1 MQVVISKAD
10 GGGGPLI
17 MLQIAIIFLHHTNNI
32 NLDKKRKILSF
43 QIFSLESRIEI
54 LLSESDRMVK
64 MHFIKNVE
72 G

>member
-10 GGGGPLI
+10 GGVGPLI
-17 MLQIAIIFLHHTNNI
+17 MLQIAIISLHHTNNI
-32 NLDKKRKILSF
+32 NLDKNGKFFPSRF
-43 QIFSLESRIEI
+43 FPRIEI

-72 G
+72 